1 MIFCK
6 LLLDMFKYLSLLIKN
21 TFKFLVLSIFL
32 LSNLN
37 NLIIELSKP

>member
-1 MIFCK
+1 VIFCK